1 MRQIIRNN
9 ALFFTLFLLYLI
21 VGGVLLFTNEKGEL
35 ELWVNQHHTT
45 FADFFFK
52 YITNLGDGT
61 FCLIMAAVLLFVRF
75 YYSLLAL
82 LPLLSGLI
90 TQIFKRTIYS
100 EVRRPKVFFSNQRE
114 SLNYVDGYSFEELS
128 CCNSFPSGHTTT
140 AFAIFLAF
148 ALITRKSYWGGVF
161 FLLAVLTAISRV
173 YLLQHFYV
181 DTFFG
186 ALIGTFS
193 MLVFYWILEYKQ
205 VGQIPFFQKKFPL
218 GNRGL
223 KAE

>member
-1 MRQIIRNN
+1 MLQITKNN
-9 ALFFTLFLLYLI
+9 RVFFILFLLYLI
-21 VGGVLLFTNEKGEL
+21 IGAVLLLTHQKGEL
-35 ELWVNQHHTT
+35 ELWINQRHT
-45 FADFFFK
+45 AVGDFFFK

-100 EVRRPKVFFSNQRE
+100 EAKRPKVFFSDQRE
-114 SLNYVDGYSFEELS
+114 ALNYVNGYNFEELS

-148 ALITRKSYWGGVF
+148 ALITRKTSWGIVF
-161 FLLAVLTAISRV
+161 FTLAVLAALSRV
-173 YLLQHFYV
+173 YLLQHFFV
-181 DTFFG
+181 DTYFG
-186 ALIGTFS
+186 AMIGTSS
-193 MLVFYWILEYKQ
+193 MLFFYWWLEHKK
-205 VGQIPFFQKKFPL
+205 VSKTSFFQKKL
-218 GNRGL
+218 L
-223 KAE
+223 

>member
-1 MRQIIRNN
+1 MRQIIRSN
-9 ALFFTLFLLYLI
+9 ALFFSLFLLYII
-21 VGGVLLFTNEKGEL
+21 VGIALLLTHEKGEL
-35 ELWVNQHHTT
+35 ELWVNQRHTT

-61 FCLIMAAVLLFVRF
+61 FCLIMAALLLFVRF

-90 TQIFKRTIYS
+90 TQIFKRTIYA
-100 EVRRPKVFFSNQRE
+100 EARRPKVFFSDQRE
-114 SLNYVDGYSFEELS
+114 SLNYVSGYNFDELS

-148 ALITRKSYWGGVF
+148 AFITRKSYWGGVF
-161 FLLAVLTAISRV
+161 FLLAVLAAVSRV

-186 ALIGTFS
+186 ALIGTSS
-193 MLVFYWILEYKQ
+193 MLVFYWILEKKR
-205 VGQIPFFQKKFPL
+205 VSEIPFFQKKLF
-218 GNRGL
+218 
-223 KAE
+223 